1 MKNLILIYILNFVL
15 SIIFT
20 TIIMRTIEISGWEM
34 LLFCFIFVNLIY
46 FVSLKTNNT
55 SYIDLFWSMQGLFM
69 IFVFIF
75 KFNVQYPWK
84 FKEISSQ
91 WESFL
96 PIILVSLYSFRHLY
110 IYFRN
115 FKVLKEDFRYVNFK
129 KKYPNP
135 ITYQLFNYF
144 SLHLVANSIEFFG
157 HYPAFDLINTIWGK
171 LVENG
176 ENYYLYSNFFFKFL
190 FYYGV
195 FISYLGII
203 LETVADE
210 QLHEFKE
217 NREKNQLKLGNKIM
231 RTGLWSFSRHPNYLG
246 ELLFYSG
253 LFISNISINPI
264 SIFNSLG
271 IILIYCLFLLFSVNV
286 MDEYLLNKY
295 GEEYQYY
302 MNNVSA
308 IFPFIN
314 KEKRKN

>member
-1 MKNLILIYILNFVL
+1 M
-15 SIIFT
+15 
-20 TIIMRTIEISGWEM
+20 
-34 LLFCFIFVNLIY
+34 
-46 FVSLKTNNT
+46 
-55 SYIDLFWSMQGLFM
+55 
-69 IFVFIF
+69 
-75 KFNVQYPWK
+75 
-84 FKEISSQ
+84 
-91 WESFL
+91 
-96 PIILVSLYSFRHLY
+96 
-110 IYFRN
+110 
-115 FKVLKEDFRYVNFK
+115 
-129 KKYPNP
+129 
-135 ITYQLFNYF
+135 
-144 SLHLVANSIEFFG
+144 
-157 HYPAFDLINTIWGK
+157 
-171 LVENG
+171 
-176 ENYYLYSNFFFKFL
+176 
-190 FYYGV
+190 